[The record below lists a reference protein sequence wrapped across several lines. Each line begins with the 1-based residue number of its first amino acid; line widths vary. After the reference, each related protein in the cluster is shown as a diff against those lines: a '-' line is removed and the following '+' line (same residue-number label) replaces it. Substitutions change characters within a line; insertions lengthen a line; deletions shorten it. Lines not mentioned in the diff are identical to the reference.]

1 MTQTYPSFSE
11 QDMQLLAPFLKI
23 GLLATVTP
31 QGLPHLT
38 FISSLRPNTPTQL
51 TWGQF
56 SEGKSKEYILQNP
69 KVGFLMM
76 TLQKDLWRGK
86 ATFTHTAKQGP
97 EYDDYNNLQKDLW
110 RGKATFT
117 HTAKQGPEYDDYN
130 NVPMFRYNAYFGIH
144 TVYYLDLVYH
154 LGRQPLPM
162 NQIVPAAIL
171 TLMAKS
177 LSPQPSQKQV
187 LNLWTRKL
195 LGKMDTLKFLTFI
208 DEDGYPM
215 IIPVIQAQPAG
226 TEGVI
231 FSTAVYGDELE
242 QLPRGST
249 VAILGLALSME
260 DVLVRGEFMGF
271 KRKAGVRCGEVR
283 VDWVYNSM
291 PPAPGQ
297 IYPPVPLEPVQEF

>member
-76 TLQKDLWRGK
+76 T
-86 ATFTHTAKQGP
+86 
-97 EYDDYNNLQKDLW
+97 LQKDLW

-291 PPAPGQ
+291 PPAAGQ

>member
-76 TLQKDLWRGK
+76 T
-86 ATFTHTAKQGP
+86 
-97 EYDDYNNLQKDLW
+97 LQKDLW

-283 VDWVYNSM
+283 AD
-291 PPAPGQ
+291 
-297 IYPPVPLEPVQEF
+297 

>member
-1 MTQTYPSFSE
+1 MNPTYPSFSAE
-11 QDMQLLAPFLKI
+11 DMQLLAPFLKI
-23 GLLATVTP
+23 GLLATINP
-31 QGLPHLT
+31 DGLPHLT

-56 SEGKSKEYILQNP
+56 AEGKSKEYILQNP

-97 EYDDYNNLQKDLW
+97 EYDY
-110 RGKATFT
+110 
-117 HTAKQGPEYDDYN
+117 YN

-144 TVYYLDLVYH
+144 TVYYMDLLYH

-162 NQIVPAAIL
+162 GQIVPAAIL
-171 TLMAKS
+171 TILAKA
-177 LSPQPSQKQV
+177 LSPHRSDQPA

-195 LGKMDTLKFLTFI
+195 LSKLDTLKFLAFI
-208 DEDGYPM
+208 DQDGYPM
-215 IIPVIQAQPAG
+215 IIPIIQAQPSGTDRVVFSAG
-226 TEGVI
+226 
-231 FSTAVYGDELE
+231 VYREELE
-242 QLPRGST
+242 RLSKGNT

-260 DVLVRGEFMGF
+260 DVLMRGEFQGLR
-271 KRKAGVRCGEVR
+271 RKAGVLCGEVE
-283 VDWVYNSM
+283 VNWVYNSM

-297 IYPPVPLEPVQEF
+297 IYPPIPLEAVREF